1 MSELKALTEPIDPY
15 DSFLKSSNKVQLRN
29 QALPYPVRQL
39 KDYVTVQHIPANPTV
54 VDAYKLLNEIVVEAD
69 EYAPVIFKSEKH
81 LENSFHDQKVAY
93 HFFKEMQLTL
103 PVNLLRYDLLF
114 IGSFFAPAKIVMGER
129 ESIIFKTRTSSNIE
143 FSGKKTYYNTFI

>member
-1 MSELKALTEPIDPY
+1 M
-15 DSFLKSSNKVQLRN
+15 
-29 QALPYPVRQL
+29 
-39 KDYVTVQHIPANPTV
+39 

-93 HFFKEMQLTL
+93 RFFKEMPLTL
-103 PVNLLRYDLLF
+103 PVDLLRYDLLF

-129 ESIIFKTRTSSNIE
+129 ESIILIFNLLFVLVQTLN
-143 FSGKKTYYNTFI
+143 FLGKSLL